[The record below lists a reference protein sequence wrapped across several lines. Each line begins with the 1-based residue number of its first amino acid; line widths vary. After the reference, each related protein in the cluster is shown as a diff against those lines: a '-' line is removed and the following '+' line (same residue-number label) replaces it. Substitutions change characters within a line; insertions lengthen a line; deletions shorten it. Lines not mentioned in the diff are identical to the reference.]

1 MSTTMWRSQCV
12 NHYVEVP
19 VCPPLCGGPSVSST
33 MWRSQCVHHCVE
45 VPVCPPL
52 CGGSSVLV
60 YSSGIDVYV
69 LSTHNYV
76 HLEEVLKTT

>member
-1 MSTTMWRSQCV
+1 MSTTMWRF
-12 NHYVEVP
+12 
-19 VCPPLCGGPSVSST
+19 
-33 MWRSQCVHHCVE
+33 QCVHHYVE

-76 HLEEVLKTT
+76 HLEEMCLSFENYINVVCGM

>member
-1 MSTTMWRSQCV
+1 M
-12 NHYVEVP
+12 
-19 VCPPLCGGPSVSST
+19 
-33 MWRSQCVHHCVE
+33 
-45 VPVCPPL
+45 CPPL

-76 HLEEVLKTT
+76 HLEEMCLSFENYINVVCGM